1 MCNLLISVP
10 DILCCKQ
17 GSCVHCTQ
25 SPDLEQRPGGHLIRE
40 IPSIA
45 NIVSNLYLYLTFPS
59 FQGYF
64 LNICISTLKNTLHSQ
79 KFTTTSKHDLW
90 TRYSLFSIISDLV
103 SGISLHL
110 SNSPA
115 FHPLVTPGWIAGA
128 THLSLSV
135 LTFTMNCRHIPPELG
150 RAVLVPGRGLRLS
163 QLTPAQAA

>member
-64 LNICISTLKNTLHSQ
+64 LNIYTLKQYNSSLTIYT
-79 KFTTTSKHDLW
+79 FTTSIHDLW
-90 TRYSLFSIISDLV
+90 TRYTLFSIISDLV